1 MLETRTIEA
10 RPYSKR
16 CTFVWGY
23 ALYENEGTVLPQV
36 SSESQQ
42 SRQSEP
48 RSGGPFITFY
58 ELIVMF
64 HVTLDS
70 ARAIVFLSC
79 WARRLGKKKA
89 NIARIEDRNGTI
101 A

>member
-16 CTFVWGY
+16 CTLVRGY

-48 RSGGPFITFY
+48 RSGDPLLPFTN
-58 ELIVMF
+58 L
-64 HVTLDS
+64 
-70 ARAIVFLSC
+70 
-79 WARRLGKKKA
+79 
-89 NIARIEDRNGTI
+89 
-101 A
+101 